1 MSVITDPAIEQRIER
16 EMARGIYREP
26 ADVLHRALD
35 LLESQEDWLSQN
47 KEAIG
52 ELLEERWAESERG
65 EWITPDE
72 ARAMLAKD
80 RAVRLAAKER
90 LAVKVR

>member
-26 ADVLHRALD
+26 ADV
-35 LLESQEDWLSQN
+35 
-47 KEAIG
+47 
-52 ELLEERWAESERG
+52 
-65 EWITPDE
+65 TPDE

-80 RAVRLAAKER
+80 RAARLAAKEL
-90 LAVKVR
+90 LAVKVG